1 MCLNYKE
8 MDLLNKIVILPATLG
23 LVSPLSLMAN
33 EINLSELLLYSSPK
47 ENIDFNSENISKVK
61 SNETKEVKLTNDY
74 FEAGSFSETTTASF
88 GVDFVIGA
96 ADGAS
101 SEATTFDYQMGI
113 NLKTQFTENDLLSI
127 DLEAGN
133 ASSVVGGNTGLDF
146 DSTEDSLDIDGIAY
160 KFQLGDKTTL
170 FVGEDKKGN
179 YLYSPAC
186 VYGGQTNNL
195 DDCGSFWALWAG
207 KGTAVGASFDIG
219 NGLSAALS
227 YTGDGTNGLMNS
239 EGFDSYGGQ
248 VTYRS
253 DSYGASVTYADFEF
267 FGGSYYWA
275 LNGYLMPSTT
285 SLPSV
290 SVGYEFGDTNTN
302 NNSSQYFIGL
312 QWYQFGPGSLGASL
326 GTNGPIFDGDS
337 ENLMYEA
344 FYSYPVNDGMTITPV
359 VYFQETSTD
368 DITALAIKTSFRF

>member
-1 MCLNYKE
+1 MN
-8 MDLLNKIVILPATLG
+8 LLNKIAILPASFGFFPQLA
-23 LVSPLSLMAN
+23 LMAN
-33 EINLSELLLYSSPK
+33 EINLTEISLYSSPK
-47 ENIDFNSENISKVK
+47 ENIEFNSENIYQVN
-61 SNETKEVKLTNDY
+61 SNEAKEKELLEEY
-74 FEAGSFSETTTASF
+74 FDAGSFSSTTTASF
-88 GVDFVIGA
+88 GVDFLLGA

-113 NLKTQFTENDLLSI
+113 NLQTQFTGNDLLDI

-133 ASSVVGGNTGLDF
+133 SSSVVGGSTGLDF
-146 DSTEDSLDIDGIAY
+146 VDTEDNLDIKGIAY
-160 KFQLGDKTTL
+160 KFKLGEKTTL
-170 FVGEDKKGN
+170 FVGDNKKGN

-207 KGTAVGASFDIG
+207 KGTAAGASFDIG
-219 NGLSAALS
+219 KGLTAALS
-227 YTGDGTNGLMNS
+227 YTGDGKNGLMND

-248 VTYRS
+248 LTYRN
-253 DSYGASVTYADFEF
+253 DSYGASVTYADFEYY
-267 FGGSYYWA
+267 GGSYYWA

-290 SVGYEFGDTNTN
+290 SVGYEFGDTNTT

-368 DITALAIKTSFRF
+368 DITAIAIKTSFKF